1 MLRNIYTVSAT
12 QVITSDQNPFGL
24 KSNLP
29 DFPKDID
36 SRTYPAPDGSPNGNT
51 DTALICAQAEYA
63 DEVKALTVA
72 NNPNRVMWCVTI
84 TDAKGVQIARKVWGA
99 MPDMTPPAPTPE
111 TTPETTPDEGE
122 GE

>member
-36 SRTYPAPDGSPNGNT
+36 SRSYPAPDGNPNGDS
-51 DTALICAQAEYA
+51 DTALIVAQAEYA

-72 NNPNRVMWCVTI
+72 NNPNRVMWTVTI
-84 TDAKGVQIARKVWGA
+84 TDAKGVQIARKSWGN
-99 MPDMTPPAPTPE
+99 MPDMTPEPE
-111 TTPETTPDEGE
+111 PVEPVAEEGE
-122 GE
+122 

>member
-1 MLRNIYTVSAT
+1 MRNIYIVDAVN
-12 QVITSDQNPFGL
+12 VITSQANPQGL
-24 KSNLP
+24 FSALP
-29 DFPKDID
+29 DFPKLFD
-36 SRTYPAPDGSPNGNT
+36 SRTYPAPDGNSNGNT
-51 DTALICAQAEYA
+51 DTALIVAQAEYA

-84 TDAKGVQIARKVWGA
+84 TDAKGVQIARKSWGA

-111 TTPETTPDEGE
+111 TTPEGE

>member
-36 SRTYPAPDGSPNGNT
+36 SRTYPAPDGNPNGNT
-51 DTALICAQAEYA
+51 DTALIVAQAEFA

-72 NNPNRVMWCVTI
+72 NNQNRVMWCVTI
-84 TDAKGVQIARKVWGA
+84 TDAKGVQIVRKSWGA
-99 MPDMTPPAPTPE
+99 MPDMTPAPEPE
-111 TTPETTPDEGE
+111 TVEAEETNE
-122 GE
+122 

>member
-1 MLRNIYTVSAT
+1 MFRNIYTVSAI

-36 SRTYPAPDGSPNGNT
+36 SRSYPAPDGNPNGDS
-51 DTALICAQAEYA
+51 DTALVVAEARYH
-63 DEVKALTVA
+63 DEIEALKLA

-84 TDAKGVQIARKVWGA
+84 TRADGVQIARKTWGA
-99 MPDMTPPAPTPE
+99 MPDMTPAPEPE
-111 TTPETTPDEGE
+111 HVVEEGE
-122 GE
+122 

>member
-12 QVITSDQNPFGL
+12 QVITSDQNPYGL

-36 SRTYPAPDGSPNGNT
+36 SRSYPAPDGNPNGNT
-51 DTALICAQAEYA
+51 DIASIVAYAEYA
-63 DEVKALTVA
+63 NEVKALTVA
-72 NNPNRVMWCVTI
+72 NNPNRVMWTVTI
-84 TDAKGVQIARKVWGA
+84 TDAKGAQLARKSWGA

-111 TTPETTPDEGE
+111 GE